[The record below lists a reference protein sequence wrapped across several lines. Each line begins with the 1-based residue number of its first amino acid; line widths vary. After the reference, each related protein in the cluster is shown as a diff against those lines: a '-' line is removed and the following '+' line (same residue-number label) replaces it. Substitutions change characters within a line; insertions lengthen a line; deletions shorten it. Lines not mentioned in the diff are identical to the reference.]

1 MNNQDYQQILYQELE
16 TKERKLKKIRLFL
29 FILLAISGIGLLFGF
44 MITFTSI
51 PLMVLYGK
59 GLHDSM
65 MIYTLIWFGFILLL
79 MYLSYQHPTI
89 VFIVL
94 SLIAGL
100 ELMIAYFRFEQIDI
114 YNISLVSIRIISLSI
129 CIYGLIISA
138 KKKQLEDILY
148 HD

>member
-1 MNNQDYQQILYQELE
+1 MEQQQYQELLYQELE
-16 TKERKLKKIRLFL
+16 SKESKLKKIRLLL

-59 GLHDSM
+59 GFQDSL
-65 MIYTLIWFGFILLL
+65 MIYTSIWFGFILLL
-79 MYLSYQHPTI
+79 MYLSYQYPTI
-89 VFIVL
+89 AFIVL

-100 ELMIAYFRFEQIDI
+100 ELMIAYFRFEQFDT
-114 YNISLVSIRIISLSI
+114 YNISLVLIRILSISI